1 MKRQKNWQRRKSLKK
16 GNCFKIEII
25 SLKNLV
31 NQLRNNDCLK
41 IKTKRYNKKV
51 PKQICKTKLQVN
63 LQNKFQVN
71 KFVKGKIQINTK
83 IKDSANLELLTT
95 GNFTFLWND

>member
-1 MKRQKNWQRRKSLKK
+1 M
-16 GNCFKIEII
+16 
-25 SLKNLV
+25 V
-31 NQLRNNDCLK
+31 NQLKNNDSPK
-41 IKTKRYNKKV
+41 IKTNRYNKKV
-51 PKQICKTKLQVN
+51 LKQICKTKLQVN
-63 LQNKFQVN
+63 PQNKVQVN